1 MSSSTPDQEQV
12 STEHAIRFLIDQNT
26 QLTQSINELRQS
38 QQASL
43 QNQQTNSQT
52 SSLSK
57 YGIKPPKPD
66 VFKGPSVDLFIFSME
81 KAFDYFRVE
90 EQDKVRIAITYFRE
104 AALRWVQYLE
114 TTNQVSSDWNQFK
127 ALMIQHFK
135 ASNTETIIRNKLN
148 SLRQQA
154 SVNTYNDLF
163 NKLIIELPT
172 VDEKTKVDM
181 YCRGLK
187 PSVHL
192 HVSLS
197 NPSNLID
204 AQTTAMNV
212 DNIFSATYHKR
223 NTTQFQPRNYSQ
235 ATHNTISTSVPMELG
250 HMNQHQDETFDQVN
264 HMRTSSG
271 YKGNNK
277 LNPEQIKQLMN
288 ERKCFRCR
296 RVGHIAK
303 HCDQTK
309 NV

>member
-12 STEHAIRFLIDQNT
+12 STEQAIRFLIDQNT
-26 QLTQSINELRQS
+26 RLTQSINELKQS
-38 QQASL
+38 QQTSSE
-43 QNQQTNSQT
+43 NQQNNSQT
-52 SSLSK
+52 SSLSR

-90 EQDKVRIAITYFRE
+90 EQDKVSIAITYFRE

-127 ALMIQHFK
+127 AMMIQHFK

-163 NKLIIELPT
+163 NKLIIELPEI
-172 VDEKTKVDM
+172 DEKTKLDI
-181 YCRGLK
+181 YRRGLK
-187 PSVHL
+187 PSVQL

-197 NPSNLID
+197 NPNNLID

-212 DNIFSATYHKR
+212 DNIFAATFHKR
-223 NTTQFQPRNYSQ
+223 STAQFLPRNNTQ
-235 ATHNTISTSVPMELG
+235 TPHNTITTSVPMELG
-250 HMNQHQDETFDQVN
+250 SLDQHQDETIDRAN
-264 HMRTSSG
+264 HVST
-271 YKGNNK
+271 YQGNRK
-277 LNPEQIKQLMN
+277 LSPDLFKRLM
-288 ERKCFRCR
+288 EEKKCFKCQRT
-296 RVGHIAK
+296 GHIARN
-303 HCDQTK
+303 CDRK